1 MEKISASKDSDQKAI
16 DVLYR
21 ISTLAG
27 KEKNPLLAL
36 EGILDEVMNTFGAS
50 SASISLLNADSDK
63 LVIEVERG
71 LSKSS
76 KGFELPRGVGVTGWV
91 AMHGEPL
98 LCPDVSVEERYFK
111 LDDKIRC
118 EMAAPLSEG
127 NRTVGALNVDALE
140 TNAFSPEDLR
150 LLVLMANEASRVLE
164 NMWMIQQLR
173 RKAEQLQTLV
183 LVGQDMAGTRSVEQV
198 LESITREALLLLDC
212 SMSAFFL
219 YEAERDK
226 LKLYSLQDKS
236 GTLVHEETLSPS
248 HSLLGTALRGH
259 RQVQTRDLFRT
270 EEHHFTNL
278 IREKNLHSMLVT
290 PVVYEEEPIGLITL
304 YVDIS
309 HRFNDDERLI
319 AKALADL
326 GAIAIQNARLYD
338 RVFSSEEILRKS
350 ERLTTLGTLAAEIAH
365 EIRNPL
371 MVVRLLF
378 DSLQLSEEADDHQE
392 KDLSIIREKLKH
404 LDQIAGRILDFGK
417 SREAFRIQCPI
428 GDIMSEAALLVR
440 LKLEQ
445 SKVTLTMNE
454 LGSECLVFVDKG
466 QIQQALLNLILNA
479 LGAMPDGG
487 HLTLETSVDQD
498 KRIQILVKD
507 TGTGIP
513 DEFKSRIF
521 DSFLTARSG
530 GTGLG
535 LTISKRILRA
545 HDGDLE
551 LVESSS
557 QGTVFRLSLPI
568 VKQKN

>member
-1 MEKISASKDSDQKAI
+1 M
-16 DVLYR
+16 
-21 ISTLAG
+21 
-27 KEKNPLLAL
+27 
-36 EGILDEVMNTFGAS
+36 
-50 SASISLLNADSDK
+50 
-63 LVIEVERG
+63 
-71 LSKSS
+71 
-76 KGFELPRGVGVTGWV
+76 
-91 AMHGEPL
+91 
-98 LCPDVSVEERYFK
+98 
-111 LDDKIRC
+111 
-118 EMAAPLSEG
+118 
-127 NRTVGALNVDALE
+127 
-140 TNAFSPEDLR
+140 
-150 LLVLMANEASRVLE
+150 
-164 NMWMIQQLR
+164 
-173 RKAEQLQTLV
+173 
-183 LVGQDMAGTRSVEQV
+183 
-198 LESITREALLLLDC
+198 
-212 SMSAFFL
+212 
-219 YEAERDK
+219 
-226 LKLYSLQDKS
+226 
-236 GTLVHEETLSPS
+236 HEETLSPS

-417 SREAFRIQCPI
+417 SREAFRIQCHI

-479 LGAMPDGG
+479 LGAMPEGG

>member
-479 LGAMPDGG
+479 LGAMPEGG

-568 VKQKN
+568 VKRKN